1 MLVKAVAKDRF
12 GREVTDTEVREAL
25 AAAVAKELEPVAE
38 PLPHRARFRPQVVL
52 VCGVNGTGKTTTIG
66 KLANQAVGAGLKVV
80 LAACDTFRAAAV
92 EQLEVWGRRNGVPV
106 IRGKEGADPAGLAF
120 DALERA
126 RAEGADLLMIDT
138 AGRLQN
144 KQALM
149 DELRKIV
156 RVLKKVDPEAPHDV
170 VLVLDATTGQNAH
183 NQVEV
188 FKDLVDLTGLIMTKL
203 DGTAKGGVV
212 VALARRFGL
221 PIHAIGVGETI
232 DDLRAF
238 EAGGVRARPARAGI
252 GRGRLRKAKEI
263 MSRNIVETLLGAAVL
278 AVALGFLAWAYGRS
292 NAGDPGGYRLR
303 AKFDRVDGLDT
314 GGDVRMSGI
323 KVGKVLAQELDPAT
337 YRAQVDFSV
346 RNGIELPADSSAAI
360 VSSGLLGGK
369 YLSLVPGGDEQA
381 AGGWR
386 GDHADPVLGQSRGPD
401 RPLHLQRPGRAGR
414 QAEGPAQ

>member
-1 MLVKAVAKDRF
+1 MVAGSGWFSRLKAGLSRSSGSLTEKIASVVTKRRLDHETLEELEEALISADLGVETAAVLVKAVAKDRF
-12 GREVTDTEVREAL
+12 GKEVTDTEVREAL
-25 AAAVAKELEPVAE
+25 AAAIAKELEPVAE

-126 RAEGADLLMIDT
+126 RAGGADLLMIDT

-149 DELRKIV
+149 DELGKIV

-188 FKDLVDLTGLIMTKL
+188 FKKMVDLTGLIVTKL

-221 PIHAIGVGETI
+221 PIHAIGVGESI
-232 DDLRAF
+232 DDLRSF
-238 EAGGVRARPARAGI
+238 EAKAFARA
-252 GRGRLRKAKEI
+252 
-263 MSRNIVETLLGAAVL
+263 LLGLESAK
-278 AVALGFLAWAYGRS
+278 
-292 NAGDPGGYRLR
+292 GG
-303 AKFDRVDGLDT
+303 
-314 GGDVRMSGI
+314 
-323 KVGKVLAQELDPAT
+323 
-337 YRAQVDFSV
+337 
-346 RNGIELPADSSAAI
+346 
-360 VSSGLLGGK
+360 
-369 YLSLVPGGDEQA
+369 
-381 AGGWR
+381 
-386 GDHADPVLGQSRGPD
+386 
-401 RPLHLQRPGRAGR
+401 
-414 QAEGPAQ
+414 

>member
-1 MLVKAVAKDRF
+1 MAVGGWFSRLKSGLSRSSGDLTQKIASVVTRRRLDQETLDELEEALITADLGVETSAVLVKAVAKDRF
-12 GREVTDTEVREAL
+12 GKEVTDAEVREAL
-25 AAAVAKELEPVAE
+25 AAAVARELEPVAE

-120 DALERA
+120 DALEHA
-126 RAEGADLLMIDT
+126 RAEGADLLLIDT

-144 KQALM
+144 KQGLM

-188 FKDLVDLTGLIMTKL
+188 FKDMVDLTGLIVTKL

-232 DDLRAF
+232 EDLRSF
-238 EAGGVRARPARAGI
+238 EATAFARA
-252 GRGRLRKAKEI
+252 
-263 MSRNIVETLLGAAVL
+263 LLGLESAK
-278 AVALGFLAWAYGRS
+278 
-292 NAGDPGGYRLR
+292 GG
-303 AKFDRVDGLDT
+303 
-314 GGDVRMSGI
+314 
-323 KVGKVLAQELDPAT
+323 
-337 YRAQVDFSV
+337 
-346 RNGIELPADSSAAI
+346 
-360 VSSGLLGGK
+360 
-369 YLSLVPGGDEQA
+369 
-381 AGGWR
+381 
-386 GDHADPVLGQSRGPD
+386 
-401 RPLHLQRPGRAGR
+401 
-414 QAEGPAQ
+414 

>member
-1 MLVKAVAKDRF
+1 MAIGGWISRLKAGLSRSSGDLTQKIASVVTRRRLDQETLDELEEALITADLGVETSAVLVQAVAKDRF
-12 GREVTDTEVREAL
+12 GKEVTDTEIREAL
-25 AAAVAKELEPVAE
+25 AAAVARELEPVAE

-106 IRGKEGADPAGLAF
+106 IRGKEGADPAGFAF

-144 KQALM
+144 KQGLM

-156 RVLKKVDPEAPHDV
+156 RVLKKVDPDAPHDV

-188 FKDLVDLTGLIMTKL
+188 FKAMVDLTGLIVTKL

-232 DDLRAF
+232 EDLRSV
-238 EAGGVRARPARAGI
+238 EATSFARA
-252 GRGRLRKAKEI
+252 
-263 MSRNIVETLLGAAVL
+263 LLGLESV
-278 AVALGFLAWAYGRS
+278 
-292 NAGDPGGYRLR
+292 
-303 AKFDRVDGLDT
+303 KDG
-314 GGDVRMSGI
+314 
-323 KVGKVLAQELDPAT
+323 
-337 YRAQVDFSV
+337 
-346 RNGIELPADSSAAI
+346 
-360 VSSGLLGGK
+360 
-369 YLSLVPGGDEQA
+369 
-381 AGGWR
+381 
-386 GDHADPVLGQSRGPD
+386 
-401 RPLHLQRPGRAGR
+401 
-414 QAEGPAQ
+414 

>member
-1 MLVKAVAKDRF
+1 MAAGWFSRLKAGLSRSSSSLTAKIAGVVAKRRLDEATLEELEEALIAADLGVETSALLVKALAKDRY
-12 GREVTDTEVREAL
+12 GREVTDLEVREAL

-126 RAEGADLLMIDT
+126 RADGADLLMIDT

-149 DELRKIV
+149 DELGKIV

-188 FKDLVDLTGLIMTKL
+188 FKNMVSLTGLIVTKL

-212 VALARRFGL
+212 VALARRFKL

-232 DDLRAF
+232 EDLRSF
-238 EAGGVRARPARAGI
+238 EAGAFARA
-252 GRGRLRKAKEI
+252 
-263 MSRNIVETLLGAAVL
+263 LLGL
-278 AVALGFLAWAYGRS
+278 E
-292 NAGDPGGYRLR
+292 P
-303 AKFDRVDGLDT
+303 T
-314 GGDVRMSGI
+314 
-323 KVGKVLAQELDPAT
+323 
-337 YRAQVDFSV
+337 
-346 RNGIELPADSSAAI
+346 
-360 VSSGLLGGK
+360 
-369 YLSLVPGGDEQA
+369 
-381 AGGWR
+381 AGG
-386 GDHADPVLGQSRGPD
+386 
-401 RPLHLQRPGRAGR
+401 
-414 QAEGPAQ
+414 

>member
-1 MLVKAVAKDRF
+1 MATGSGWFSRLRAGLARSSGSLTEKIAGVVTKRRLDEATLEELEEALIAADLGVETSALLVKAVAQDRF

-25 AAAVAKELEPVAE
+25 AAAIAEELKPVAE

-126 RAEGADLLMIDT
+126 RADGADLLMIDT

-149 DELRKIV
+149 DELGKIV

-188 FKDLVDLTGLIMTKL
+188 FKNLVSLTGLIVTKL

-221 PIHAIGVGETI
+221 PIHAIGVGETV

-238 EAGGVRARPARAGI
+238 EAGAFARA
-252 GRGRLRKAKEI
+252 
-263 MSRNIVETLLGAAVL
+263 LLGLEPAA
-278 AVALGFLAWAYGRS
+278 
-292 NAGDPGGYRLR
+292 
-303 AKFDRVDGLDT
+303 
-314 GGDVRMSGI
+314 SG
-323 KVGKVLAQELDPAT
+323 
-337 YRAQVDFSV
+337 
-346 RNGIELPADSSAAI
+346 
-360 VSSGLLGGK
+360 
-369 YLSLVPGGDEQA
+369 
-381 AGGWR
+381 
-386 GDHADPVLGQSRGPD
+386 
-401 RPLHLQRPGRAGR
+401 
-414 QAEGPAQ
+414 

>member
-1 MLVKAVAKDRF
+1 MAVGGWFSRLKSGLSRSSGDLTQKIASVVTRRRLDQETLDELEEALITADLGVETAAVLVKAVAKDRF
-12 GREVTDTEVREAL
+12 GKEVTDTEVREAL
-25 AAAVAKELEPVAE
+25 AAAVGRELEPVAE

-126 RAEGADLLMIDT
+126 RAEGADLLLIDT

-144 KQALM
+144 KQGLM

-188 FKDLVDLTGLIMTKL
+188 FKDVVDLTGLIVTKL

-232 DDLRAF
+232 EDLRSF
-238 EAGGVRARPARAGI
+238 EATAFARA
-252 GRGRLRKAKEI
+252 
-263 MSRNIVETLLGAAVL
+263 LLGLESAK
-278 AVALGFLAWAYGRS
+278 
-292 NAGDPGGYRLR
+292 GG
-303 AKFDRVDGLDT
+303 
-314 GGDVRMSGI
+314 
-323 KVGKVLAQELDPAT
+323 
-337 YRAQVDFSV
+337 
-346 RNGIELPADSSAAI
+346 
-360 VSSGLLGGK
+360 
-369 YLSLVPGGDEQA
+369 
-381 AGGWR
+381 
-386 GDHADPVLGQSRGPD
+386 
-401 RPLHLQRPGRAGR
+401 
-414 QAEGPAQ
+414 

>member
-1 MLVKAVAKDRF
+1 MAVGGWFSRLKSGLSRSSGDLTQKIASVVTRRRLDQETLDELEEALITADLGVETSAVLVKAVAKDRF
-12 GREVTDTEVREAL
+12 GKEVTDTEVREAL
-25 AAAVAKELEPVAE
+25 AAAVARELEPVAE
-38 PLPHRARFRPQVVL
+38 PLPHRARFRPPVVL

-126 RAEGADLLMIDT
+126 RAEGADLLLIDT

-144 KQALM
+144 KQGLM

-188 FKDLVDLTGLIMTKL
+188 FKDMVDLTGLIVTKL

-232 DDLRAF
+232 EDLRSF
-238 EAGGVRARPARAGI
+238 EATAFARA
-252 GRGRLRKAKEI
+252 
-263 MSRNIVETLLGAAVL
+263 LLGLESAK
-278 AVALGFLAWAYGRS
+278 
-292 NAGDPGGYRLR
+292 GG
-303 AKFDRVDGLDT
+303 
-314 GGDVRMSGI
+314 
-323 KVGKVLAQELDPAT
+323 
-337 YRAQVDFSV
+337 
-346 RNGIELPADSSAAI
+346 
-360 VSSGLLGGK
+360 
-369 YLSLVPGGDEQA
+369 
-381 AGGWR
+381 
-386 GDHADPVLGQSRGPD
+386 
-401 RPLHLQRPGRAGR
+401 
-414 QAEGPAQ
+414 

>member
-1 MLVKAVAKDRF
+1 MAGGWFSRLRAGLSRSSGSLTEKIAQVVTRRRLDDETLEELEEALISADLGVETAAVLVKAVARDRF
-12 GREVTDTEVREAL
+12 GKEVTDTEVREAM

-66 KLANQAVGAGLKVV
+66 KLANQAVSAGLKVV

-92 EQLEVWGRRNGVPV
+92 EQLEVWGRRNRVPV

-144 KQALM
+144 KQGLM

-156 RVLKKVDPEAPHDV
+156 RVLKKVDPDAPHDV

-183 NQVEV
+183 NQVQV
-188 FKDLVDLTGLIMTKL
+188 FKEMVDLTGLIVTKL

-212 VALARRFGL
+212 IALARRFGL
-221 PIHAIGVGETI
+221 PIHAIGVGEAI

-238 EAGGVRARPARAGI
+238 EAPAFARA
-252 GRGRLRKAKEI
+252 
-263 MSRNIVETLLGAAVL
+263 LLGLESAK
-278 AVALGFLAWAYGRS
+278 
-292 NAGDPGGYRLR
+292 GG
-303 AKFDRVDGLDT
+303 
-314 GGDVRMSGI
+314 
-323 KVGKVLAQELDPAT
+323 
-337 YRAQVDFSV
+337 
-346 RNGIELPADSSAAI
+346 
-360 VSSGLLGGK
+360 
-369 YLSLVPGGDEQA
+369 
-381 AGGWR
+381 
-386 GDHADPVLGQSRGPD
+386 
-401 RPLHLQRPGRAGR
+401 
-414 QAEGPAQ
+414 